1 MCYSRRPKTGWH
13 KDYTKETLKNENR
26 ERNKRK
32 PKVKLKAKPKE
43 N

>member
-1 MCYSRRPKTGWH
+1 MTGRTTIWLAPRL
-13 KDYTKETLKNENR
+13 YKENSEMKR